1 MFAAAVAWLI
11 SGVRFTLDGE
21 TFELT
26 PDLVRARLAG
36 RYPRRPRV
44 LGRDR
49 RHSLAGEA
57 GHLDRD
63 GRDRA
68 SAFPVAVVRRWLAN
82 LGFTIGTGHEF
93 VVHPRS
99 VAPSLSADPPPR
111 IRPNRRIV
119 SPRHRPGGVCEE
131 QTRRRASGEGPVRL
145 GLLHEDAYLCR
156 GHGLPWFIL
165 SAEHGLVGPNE
176 WLEPY
181 ERYLPDTSR
190 DYRRRW
196 GAKVAAQLEQAIG
209 SLSVSSSTSTPAR
222 SYVESVE
229 GARRAA
235 RGRWYSTSSEG
246 LSFGRRLSW
255 YLTATRRAR
264 AAPTMLSL
272 LQDEVSA
279 TTLADVIAT
288 GSADLRVPGMYSWW
302 VDDEG
307 AAELSAGLVHQV
319 RAGLVYAGLAG
330 ATRSGGAASSNTLW
344 GRIATMHLGKKHG
357 FSTLR
362 YSLGSILAETNG
374 QPAIDEGQLTRWMYE
389 HLRVIPIPVWD
400 LDPDLLG
407 NWIEATAADQ
417 RNADQSTRGSGPR
430 APRPAPGPIRN
441 RQAPKS
447 SRA

>member
-1 MFAAAVAWLI
+1 MRGRKINQATAAAN
-11 SGVRFTLDGE
+11 
-21 TFELT
+21 T
-26 PDLVRARLAG
+26 PAARLA
-36 RYPRRPRV
+36 
-44 LGRDR
+44 
-49 RHSLAGEA
+49 LAQVMFE
-57 GHLDRD
+57 
-63 GRDRA
+63 
-68 SAFPVAVVRRWLAN
+68 
-82 LGFTIGTGHEF
+82 
-93 VVHPRS
+93 
-99 VAPSLSADPPPR
+99 
-111 IRPNRRIV
+111 
-119 SPRHRPGGVCEE
+119 
-131 QTRRRASGEGPVRL
+131 
-145 GLLHEDAYLCR
+145 
-156 GHGLPWFIL
+156 WFIL

-196 GAKVAAQLEQAIG
+196 GAKVARQLEQAIG
-209 SLSVSSSTSTPAR
+209 SLSGVVIDVHAGAT
-222 SYVESVE
+222 YVEPV
-229 GARRAA
+229 GAVVLDQLK
-235 RGRWYSTSSEG
+235 G

-255 YLTATRRAR
+255 YLHRNAQSAGGS
-264 AAPTMLSL
+264 TMLSL

-302 VDDEG
+302 VDDAG

-344 GRIATMHLGKKHG
+344 GRIATMHLGNKHG

-447 SRA
+447 SRAKDDMRRHKLVRISVTW